1 MKMSIIS
8 STVFIGKHFY
18 LSNFNVIADKI
29 FLKFLTYYKIS
40 GETRSDIDEIFK
52 IKENFCAR
60 VIFITYFFDGI
71 L

>member
-1 MKMSIIS
+1 MTMSIIS
-8 STVFIGKHFY
+8 STVFIGERFY

-29 FLKFLTYYKIS
+29 FLKFLIS
-40 GETRSDIDEIFK
+40 SETRSDMDEIFK
-52 IKENFCAR
+52 MKENFWPR